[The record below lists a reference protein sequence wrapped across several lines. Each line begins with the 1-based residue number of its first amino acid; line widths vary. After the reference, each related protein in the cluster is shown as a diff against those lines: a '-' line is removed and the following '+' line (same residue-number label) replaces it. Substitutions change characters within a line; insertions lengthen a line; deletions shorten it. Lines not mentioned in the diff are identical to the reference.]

1 MSYNVSLIFPGA
13 RHNLKKPYSCMMY
26 GRKHILVASM
36 VLFTVATVLC
46 IVAPTLPLCRRLS
59 AYGAA

>member
-1 MSYNVSLIFPGA
+1 
-13 RHNLKKPYSCMMY
+13 MMY

-36 VLFTVATVLC
+36 ALFTVATVLC
-46 IVAPTLPLCRRLS
+46 IVAPSLPLCRRLS